1 MMDKTIQEKLLEINR
16 SFYNHFAT
24 SFSDTRG
31 HVQPGVQGFVKRIQL
46 SSKVLDIG
54 CGNGSFARAL
64 KECDFAGFYVG
75 VDMSASLLS
84 KAQDLL
90 GEHTNGVYQFHLVDL
105 ALSNWKERIPARS
118 YDWIVAF
125 AVLHHL
131 PGDEFREKIVGG
143 LKNLLAP
150 GGQVVVSVWQW
161 QNSLRLRKR
170 VLPWFTVGLHPQ
182 ELDEGDVLIDWR
194 AGRTIG
200 LRYVHT
206 FDEASLSDLAHQ
218 ADFEVT
224 ESFYSDGKS
233 GDLALYQ
240 VWK

>member
-1 MMDKTIQEKLLEINR
+1 MDKTIQEKLLEINR
-16 SFYNHFAT
+16 AFYNHFAV

-31 HVQPGVQGFVKRIQL
+31 HVQPGVQRLVNRL
-46 SSKVLDIG
+46 HLHSKVLDIG
-54 CGNGSFARAL
+54 CGNGSLARAL
-64 KECDFAGFYVG
+64 NARGFSGFYMG

-84 KAQDLL
+84 RAKDLL
-90 GEHTNGVYQFHLVDL
+90 GEQTNGVYQFRLVDL
-105 ALSNWKERIPARS
+105 ANPTWEEDIPAKP

-131 PGDEFREKIVGG
+131 PGDDFRKKIVRD
-143 LKNLLAP
+143 LKSLLAP
-150 GGQVVVSVWQW
+150 GGQVAVSVWQW

-182 ELDEGDVLIDWR
+182 ALDDGDVLIDWR
-194 AGRTIG
+194 AGKTIG

-206 FDEASLSDLAHQ
+206 FDEASLSDLANQ
-218 ADFEVT
+218 AGFEVV
-224 ESFYSDGKS
+224 ESFISDGKS
-233 GDLALYQ
+233 RDLALYQ